1 MGEKGDRLARLESRG
16 EWRWELLAHVHPL
29 GEAALL
35 AQHVAAPVEAAV
47 AALAAR
53 LLQDVVSAAAAQR
66 AAAVR
71 AVAGL
76 VAQASL
82 RARRVH

>member
-1 MGEKGDRLARLESRG
+1 MLHKEQKQPARVGEKGDRLARLESRG
-16 EWRWELLAHVHPL
+16 EWRWELLAHVDPL

-53 LLQDVVSAAAAQR
+53 LLQDVVSAAAAQDR
-66 AAAVR
+66 KSV
-71 AVAGL
+71 V
-76 VAQASL
+76 
-82 RARRVH
+82 